1 MTCQRHDYPVQTTMA
16 QWFAYGEDILTY
28 WALRERLDVILTQL
42 GDESDPNSA
51 TVFYR
56 PSFGRRAS
64 YDRAS
69 PRAEFGE
76 FDAIVATSRA
86 IYPIEAKWYAS
97 QEVDGT
103 TITVNKEQVI
113 RHKVFAWYFKQYVD
127 CEVSWEHFVEKYDS
141 TFRAVFPG
149 KKLAPR
155 GSKLADNIQFV
166 LRKLNSFD
174 SAITDVLLYLHPQ
187 DSPATITVD
196 PTSFAPVSVPF
207 CPESK
212 HGIFRL

>member
-1 MTCQRHDYPVQTTMA
+1 MA
-16 QWFAYGEDILTY
+16 HWFAYGEDALTY
-28 WALRERLDVILTQL
+28 WAIRERLDVILTQL
-42 GDESDPNSA
+42 GDESDPYDA

-56 PSFGRRAS
+56 PSFGRRTS
-64 YDRAS
+64 YDPDS

-86 IYPIEAKWYAS
+86 IYPVEAKWYAS

-103 TITVNKEQVI
+103 KITVKRKQVI
-113 RHKVFAWYFKQYVD
+113 RHSVFAWYFRKYVD
-127 CEVSWEHFVEKYDS
+127 FEVSWEYFVEKYDS

-149 KKLAPR
+149 KKLAPH
-155 GSKLADNIQFV
+155 GSVLADNIQFV
-166 LRKLNSFD
+166 LRKLYSFD
-174 SAITDVLLYLHPQ
+174 SEIIDVLLYLHPQ
-187 DSPATITVD
+187 DAPATITVD

-207 CPESK
+207 CLESK